1 MTESSDQDDDLRRAF
16 FAGAERP
23 GEAGDCPAPDVLW
36 AAASG
41 ELPPEERRRVIGHTA
56 GCAACAEDFRIVAAM
71 ARARPGQAAAAPWA
85 DQAGGGVVVAGPWA
99 ARPRARWLAGSLA
112 AAFFLAAIFAV
123 FLGRFSFDPSPE
135 VYRGTDG
142 QVVSLLG
149 PEPALA
155 RDAATLRWQG
165 PPGARYEITVTTADL
180 RLVAEAGNLPEP
192 GYTVP
197 PELLLAH
204 AAGERFHWR
213 VVAILADGRRVSS
226 PTYSFELK

>member
-23 GEAGDCPAPDVLW
+23 GEAGDCPAPEVLW

-41 ELPPEERRRVIGHTA
+41 ELPPDERRRVIGHTA
-56 GCAACAEDFRIVAAM
+56 GCAACAEDFRIVAEM
-71 ARARPGQAAAAPWA
+71 ARAMPGRTAAAPSA
-85 DQAGGGVVVAGPWA
+85 DKAGGGVVVTGPWT

-123 FLGRFSFDPSPE
+123 VLGRFSFDPPPE
-135 VYRGTDG
+135 VYRGAED

-149 PEPALA
+149 PEVSLA

-180 RLVAEAGNLPEP
+180 RLVAEAADLAEPLYTLPE
-192 GYTVP
+192 
-197 PELLLAH
+197 
-204 AAGERFHWR
+204 ERLRTFAPRDRFNWR